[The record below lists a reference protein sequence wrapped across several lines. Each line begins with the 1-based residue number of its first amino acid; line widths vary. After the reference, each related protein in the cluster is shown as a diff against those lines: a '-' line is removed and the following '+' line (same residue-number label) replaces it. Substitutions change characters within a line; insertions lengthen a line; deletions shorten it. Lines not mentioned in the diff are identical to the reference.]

1 MKLKNQLYYGD
12 NLDIL
17 RRYVNDETVDLVYL
31 DPPFKSS
38 RDYNILFDERNGTR
52 SKAQIKAFEDTWHW
66 NQEAEEAY
74 LEIVESGHTRVS
86 QAMQAFR
93 IFLGANDMMAYLSM
107 MAPRLVELK
116 RVMKPTASI
125 YLHCDTTASHYLK
138 MLMDAVFGAENF
150 RNEIIWRRTG
160 THNKVKRF
168 APIHDSILFFSKSKE
183 YSWNYLK
190 THYMKGHIEEHF
202 IKDEHGYRTNY
213 YGNVLTGS
221 GIRRGESGKPWRGF
235 DPTLKGRHWAIPG
248 ALLEDIAEDLS
259 HLTQH
264 QKLDRLFELGH
275 IKIIKGQAWPI
286 YERYINSTDGQT
298 VSDIWAYQPYTK
310 GTVFG
315 TEEGIDTDV
324 RWLSPKDQERL
335 GYQTQKP
342 EAILERIIHASSS
355 KGDVILDPFCGCG
368 TTIAVAQKLE
378 RKWIGIDITHIAIVL
393 VKRRLGDMFG
403 GKAEYNTLGE
413 PVTTSG
419 AKELAGEDPYQFQWW
434 ALDLVGARPAEQ
446 KKGADKG
453 IDGRIF
459 YHEGKGDTKQ
469 IVFSVKAGKVSVAHI
484 RDLRGVV
491 EREKA
496 QIGVFI
502 TMNKPTRPMITEAAS
517 AGIYKSP
524 WGKHPVIQILTIEEI
539 LKGKPV
545 DYPRVAGTD
554 RTFKKAQKVDNDN
567 GEPQDLDF
575 Q

>member
-1 MKLKNQLYYGD
+1 MKFENQLYYGD

-17 RRYVNDETVDLVYL
+17 RRHIKDETVDLVYL

-38 RDYNILFDERNGTR
+38 RDYNILFEERNGTG
-52 SKAQIKAFEDTWHW
+52 SKAQIKAFEDTWYW

-93 IFLGANDMMAYLSM
+93 TFLGESDMMAYMAM

-116 RVMKPTASI
+116 RVLKPSGSI
-125 YLHCDTTASHYLK
+125 YLHCDPTASHYLK
-138 MLMDAVFGAENF
+138 MLMDAVFGAICF
-150 RNEIIWRRTG
+150 RNEIVWRRTPFSG
-160 THNKVKRF
+160 SSKARAKQLPRSHDSLLFYSKGESWTWEPPTEPYSEDYIKRF
-168 APIHDSILFFSKSKE
+168 KWKDKRGYYRKTL
-183 YSWNYLK
+183 LK
-190 THYMKGHIEEHF
+190 TYSEKTLNRLRREDRLIE
-202 IKDEHGYRTNY
+202 
-213 YGNVLTGS
+213 
-221 GIRRGESGKPWRGF
+221 
-235 DPTLKGRHWAIPG
+235 PTKPG
-248 ALLEDIAEDLS
+248 AMYSYKQYLEES
-259 HLTQH
+259 S
-264 QKLDRLFELGH
+264 G
-275 IKIIKGQAWPI
+275 
-286 YERYINSTDGQT
+286 ERQID
-298 VSDIWAYQPYTK
+298 DIWCDINMINPVAK
-310 GTVFG
+310 
-315 TEEGIDTDV
+315 
-324 RWLSPKDQERL
+324 ERL
-335 GYQTQKP
+335 GYPTQKP
-342 EAILERIIHASSS
+342 EALLERILKASSN
-355 KGDVILDPFCGCG
+355 KGDIILDPFCGCG

-378 RKWIGIDITHIAIVL
+378 RKWIGIDITHIAIAL
-393 VKRRLGDMFG
+393 IKHRLEDMFG

-434 ALDLVGARPAEQ
+434 ALGLVGARPVEQ

-459 YHEGKGDTKQ
+459 FHEGRGDTKQ
-469 IVFSVKAGKVSVAHI
+469 IIFSVKAGKVSVAHI

-496 QIGVFI
+496 QIGVFL
-502 TMNKPTRPMITEAAS
+502 TMNKPTKQMIAEAAS

-524 WGKHPVIQILTIEEI
+524 WGKHPVIQILAIEEI

-554 RTFKKAQKVDNDN
+554 RTFKKAQKVENDN